1 MLTFKCFFVL
11 YFLSWLFVKISFFIH
26 DRFAS
31 CCFQSSVNALV
42 TLYVQFLCSDWSKF
56 DRWVYAENCSILKL
70 VYCDSWSW
78 QSFVSTCGVFNC
90 LFLLDVRN
98 EIQLQSRVFCY
109 SWLVCLLGFWL
120 RNTSPVK
127 VGNPISDG
135 IDSFSFFTL
144 LDWKVWSDVASRSY
158 LSNYCICVCFF
169 IYLIMSN
176 FMKPSAVYEAIVY
189 ACLN

>member
-1 MLTFKCFFVL
+1 MFLRIIFLVLIVCQDLVLTWSLCQL
-11 YFLSWLFVKISFFIH
+11 LFSV
-26 DRFAS
+26 
-31 CCFQSSVNALV
+31 VNALV

-56 DRWVYAENCSILKL
+56 DRWVYAENSCSILKL

-78 QSFVSTCGVFNC
+78 QSFVSTCDVFNC

-109 SWLVCLLGFWL
+109 SWLVCLLGFLL

-127 VGNPISDG
+127 VGNPISYG

-144 LDWKVWSDVASRSY
+144 LDWKVWSDVAPRSC

-169 IYLIMSN
+169 HISN
-176 FMKPSAVYEAIVY
+176 FRKPSAVMHVWMKIWEWSD
-189 ACLN
+189 L